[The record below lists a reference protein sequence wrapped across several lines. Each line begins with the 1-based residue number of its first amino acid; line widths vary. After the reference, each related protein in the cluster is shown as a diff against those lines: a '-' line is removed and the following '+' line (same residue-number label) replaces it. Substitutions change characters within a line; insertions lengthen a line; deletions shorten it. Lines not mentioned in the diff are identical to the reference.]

1 MKKFISSSSAET
13 KRFAETLARRIK
25 YQVSSIKYRRHALV
39 FALEGELG
47 SGKTTFVQGFF
58 RGLGIKRRA
67 VSPTFII
74 MRKVKLPATSYQQP
88 ATRYVYHMDAY
99 RIRKPR
105 ELLKM
110 GFKEILSDSCN
121 IVLVEWAGNVKRI
134 LPKSTLWLY
143 FSHGMDKHERIIRI
157 AAHARA

>member
-13 KRFAETLARRIK
+13 KRFAESLARKIANGEGQIAKRK
-25 YQVSSIKYRRHALV
+25 KAVVL
-39 FALEGELG
+39 ALEGDLG
-47 SGKTTFVQGFF
+47 SGKTTFAQGFF
-58 RGLGIKRRA
+58 RGLGIRRRA
-67 VSPTFII
+67 VSPTFIL
-74 MRKVKLPATSYQQP
+74 MRRSALRHLQFANI
-88 ATRYVYHMDAY
+88 YHVDAY